1 MNEYVTAY
9 VIDNYNFDIYQK
21 EICMSKNGI
30 LDAVNFHMIGSQIRL
45 VNGRPYK
52 IICEMYLKEGYT
64 YFPTTIIG
72 QKPDI
77 VGSIIVTGIDE
88 YGDSV
93 SLTEEDL
100 IALKEFTT
108 LRAYNKDGILKAIYT
123 LEVENPLGT
132 NIQTDNPSKIQ
143 HLRRLF

>member
-1 MNEYVTAY
+1 MDEYVTAY

-30 LDAVNFHMIGSQIRL
+30 LNVINFHMIGSQIRII
-45 VNGRPYK
+45 NGRPYK
-52 IICEMYLKEGYT
+52 IICEMYLKEGFT
-64 YFPTTIIG
+64 YFPSTITKKG
-72 QKPDI
+72 ADI
-77 VGSIIVTGIDE
+77 LGSIIVTGIDE
-88 YGDSV
+88 YGDAV

-123 LEVENPLGT
+123 LEVEDPLGT
-132 NIQTDNPSKIQ
+132 TIQTEDPSKIQ